1 MGKAVRSRPEDTVG
15 DRSIASRVWV
25 CVRSPISRDIRSW
38 MDLYSYSPLAG
49 SLNKIEDHSG
59 RKIRIFFSRELLNR
73 LSINELKRIEIDL
86 FDRLLEIVEAW

>member
-1 MGKAVRSRPEDTVG
+1 MVQFSGVRPMGKAVRSRPEDTVG

-59 RKIRIFFSRELLNR
+59 RKIRIFVTVHRKFLQ
-73 LSINELKRIEIDL
+73 K
-86 FDRLLEIVEAW
+86 V